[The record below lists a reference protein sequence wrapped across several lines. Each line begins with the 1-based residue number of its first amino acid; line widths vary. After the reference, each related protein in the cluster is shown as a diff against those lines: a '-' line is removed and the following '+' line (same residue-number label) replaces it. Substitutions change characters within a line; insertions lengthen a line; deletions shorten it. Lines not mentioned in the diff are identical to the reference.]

1 MMSGKFACISY
12 ILYEVFELHRYH
24 YDVALT
30 KGYYGQ
36 LLKKWDKREAIGE
49 KHVEEYQQFLQK
61 QFSSLDDSKGFYH
74 LTSMIQFPID
84 FI

>member
-1 MMSGKFACISY
+1 
-12 ILYEVFELHRYH
+12 
-24 YDVALT
+24 LT

-36 LLKKWDKREAIGE
+36 LLKKWDKRETIGE
-49 KHVEEYQQFLQK
+49 KQIEEYQQFLQK